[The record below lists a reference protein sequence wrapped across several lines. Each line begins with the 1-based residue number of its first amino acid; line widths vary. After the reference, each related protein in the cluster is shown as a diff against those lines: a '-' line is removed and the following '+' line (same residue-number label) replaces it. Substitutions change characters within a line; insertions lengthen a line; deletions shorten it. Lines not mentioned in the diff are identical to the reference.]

1 MPRNN
6 RLANTPFWHRTMY
19 GLDFG
24 DPQRVETRRGT
35 TYKREA
41 APTERFWVAW
51 RQNKDEVK
59 AAGFSLGKFHDE
71 WAVSYWSDSEDC
83 PLPNP
88 HA

>member
-1 MPRNN
+1 M
-6 RLANTPFWHRTMY
+6 AQTMY

-24 DPQRVETRRGT
+24 EAQRVETRRGT
-35 TYKREA
+35 TYKPEA

-51 RQNKDEVK
+51 RQNKEEVK
-59 AAGFSLGKFHDE
+59 AVGFSLVKFHDE